1 LGLAHLAPGLE
12 LSIFIFFFS
21 QHLHWDQ
28 RHGDVPTLVLHL
40 RRARHLR
47 GADIGQ
53 AGCDT
58 HLVAAI
64 RALQVRFA
72 FGVPASLA
80 YAHTDIY
87 GFEGPQRS
95 TFTNSSTSSPSAG
108 STCMR
113 SRLAKP
119 RLPYGGT
126 CSCYS
131 PSTFAHIDTPHR
143 IEHLAKFKKAQSH
156 ALGEVKRKV
165 KSGLRVVTGERKEGE
180 KKKDKEEPS
189 QMQEEKGGAEEPARE
204 KGKGKE
210 QVEERKDKSQ
220 KSQPQPQEEGEEEE
234 EELTKDSRA
243 GPGPGPESTE
253 GKSEVK
259 DSLKPEPRAKIAE
272 EPSVSPLPTSP
283 GSPRSDG

>member
-1 LGLAHLAPGLE
+1 
-12 LSIFIFFFS
+12 
-21 QHLHWDQ
+21 
-28 RHGDVPTLVLHL
+28 
-40 RRARHLR
+40 
-47 GADIGQ
+47 
-53 AGCDT
+53 
-58 HLVAAI
+58 
-64 RALQVRFA
+64 VRFA

-108 STCMR
+108 STCIK

-165 KSGLRVVTGERKEGE
+165 KSGLGVVTGKRKEGE
-180 KKKDKEEPS
+180 KKEKDKEELQNREP
-189 QMQEEKGGAEEPARE
+189 QTQEEKEGGEELAKE
-204 KGKGKE
+204 KGKGRE
-210 QVEERKDKSQ
+210 QVEERKDESQ

-234 EELTKDSRA
+234 EPAKDSRA

-253 GKSEVK
+253 GKSEGK
-259 DSLKPEPRAKIAE
+259 DPLKSEHRAKIAE

>member
-1 LGLAHLAPGLE
+1 MIHT
-12 LSIFIFFFS
+12 LSPLS
-21 QHLHWDQ
+21 GHYRCVRVTQN
-28 RHGDVPTLVLHL
+28 RHTN
-40 RRARHLR
+40 
-47 GADIGQ
+47 
-53 AGCDT
+53 
-58 HLVAAI
+58 
-64 RALQVRFA
+64 
-72 FGVPASLA
+72 
-80 YAHTDIY
+80 IY
-87 GFEGPQRS
+87 GFEGLQRS

-108 STCMR
+108 STCIK

-165 KSGLRVVTGERKEGE
+165 KSGLGVVTGKWKGGE
-180 KKKDKEEPS
+180 KKKKEEPQNRPRDS
-189 QMQEEKGGAEEPARE
+189 QTQEEKGGGEELAKEKE

-210 QVEERKDKSQ
+210 QVEERKDESQ

-234 EELTKDSRA
+234 EEELTKDSRA
-243 GPGPGPESTE
+243 GPGPESTE
-253 GKSEVK
+253 GKSEGK
-259 DSLKPEPRAKIAE
+259 DPLKSEPKAKIAE